1 MTQEE
6 FVSKKFDAINSLA
19 AFAHQNNSILETMLT
34 LLIDIKAKVES
45 RDRNDVKQEVIA
57 LLETNQDLA
66 RDLFVEADDIK
77 S

>member
-1 MTQEE
+1 MNQEE
-6 FVSKKFDAINSLA
+6 FVSKKFDAINSLVV
-19 AFAHQNNSILETMLT
+19 FAHQNNSILETMLT

-45 RDRNDVKQEVIA
+45 RDRHDVEQEVIK

-66 RDLFVEADDIK
+66 RDLFVEADDDI

>member
-1 MTQEE
+1 
-6 FVSKKFDAINSLA
+6 
-19 AFAHQNNSILETMLT
+19 MLT

-45 RDRNDVKQEVIA
+45 RDRHDVEQEVIK

-66 RDLFVEADDIK
+66 RDLFVEADDDI